1 MVQSVTKGDMLK
13 DRSAAGALLS
23 WLRGRAM
30 SFIYAGRG
38 FALLWLTQPNF
49 RFHIAAAIC
58 AIALGWLF
66 QISAIEWLIL
76 VVTITTVLTAE
87 ALNTGLE
94 KVIDF
99 CQPDLHPL
107 ARDAKDLS
115 AAAVLVASTGALIVG
130 SIIFIPRLLHL
141 FR

>member
-1 MVQSVTKGDMLK
+1 MIQSVTKGDMVK

-23 WLRGRAM
+23 WLRGRAI

-49 RFHIAAAIC
+49 RLHIAAAIC
-58 AIALGWLF
+58 AIALGWSF
-66 QISAIEWLIL
+66 HISAIEWLIL
-76 VVTITTVLTAE
+76 AVTITIVLTAE

-94 KVIDF
+94 KVVDF

-130 SIIFIPRLLHL
+130 SIIFVPRLLHL

>member
-1 MVQSVTKGDMLK
+1 
-13 DRSAAGALLS
+13 
-23 WLRGRAM
+23 M

-38 FALLWLTQPNF
+38 FALLWQTQPNF
-49 RFHIAAAIC
+49 RFHIAAAIG
-58 AIALGWLF
+58 AIVLGWLF
-66 QISAIEWLIL
+66 HISAIEWLIL
-76 VVTITTVLTAE
+76 VVTIGTVLTAE

>member
-1 MVQSVTKGDMLK
+1 MVRNVTKGDMLK
-13 DRSAAGALLS
+13 DRFAAGALLS

-30 SFIYAGRG
+30 SFICAGRG
-38 FALLWLTQPNF
+38 FALLWLSQPNF
-49 RFHIAAAIC
+49 RLHIAAAMC

-94 KVIDF
+94 KVVDF

-115 AAAVLVASTGALIVG
+115 AAAVLVASIGALIVG
-130 SIIFIPRLLHL
+130 SIVFIPRLLHL